1 MTAATPVEHRA
12 VVRRILW
19 VCAASFVFC
28 FALIPIYSIYC
39 EITGI
44 NGKTASAGN
53 GSGAAGAM
61 SVDSSRT
68 VTVQFDAAVKS
79 GLPWA
84 FKPKVS
90 SIDVH
95 PGQVTEVLFEA
106 TNLGAT
112 DIVGQ
117 AVPSVAP
124 NRASIYFNKT
134 ECFCFTEQT
143 LEAGQTRDMPV
154 RFVVDPAL
162 PKNVSTMTL
171 SYVFYLNDIATG
183 RLAQHAT
190 VSDNP
195 AL

>member
-1 MTAATPVEHRA
+1 MSAAQPVDHRG
-12 VVRRILW
+12 VVRKILW
-19 VCAASFVFC
+19 VCAGSFLFC

-44 NGKTASAGN
+44 NGKT
-53 GSGAAGAM
+53 GAARAARATGGG
-61 SVDSSRT
+61 VDTSRT
-68 VTVQFDAAVKS
+68 VTVQFDTSVKA

-84 FKPKVS
+84 FRAKQA

-95 PGQVTEVLFEA
+95 PGQVIEVLFEA
-106 TNLGAT
+106 SNLSKS
-112 DIVGQ
+112 DLVGQ

-143 LEAGQTRDMPV
+143 LAAGETRDMPV

-162 PKNVSTMTL
+162 PANVSVMTL
-171 SYVFYLNDIATG
+171 SYTFYLNDIATG
-183 RLAQHAT
+183 RLAQHA
-190 VSDNP
+190 VVPNNL

>member
-1 MTAATPVEHRA
+1 MTTAALREHRT
-12 VVRRILW
+12 VVRRILM
-19 VCAASFVFC
+19 VCAGSFAFC

-44 NGKTASAGN
+44 NGKTGTAN
-53 GSGAAGAM
+53 
-61 SVDSSRT
+61 SVTGDMAIDTSRT

-84 FKPKVS
+84 FRPKVA
-90 SIDVH
+90 SIEVH

-106 TNLGAT
+106 TNLGST

-162 PKNVSTMTL
+162 PRSVTVMTL

-183 RLAQHAT
+183 RLAQHA
-190 VSDNP
+190 SLPDNP
-195 AL
+195 GF

>member
-1 MTAATPVEHRA
+1 MNAVTPVDHRG
-12 VVRRILW
+12 VVRKILW
-19 VCAASFVFC
+19 VCAGSFLFC

-44 NGKTASAGN
+44 NGKTGSTSAARA
-53 GSGAAGAM
+53 SGAV
-61 SVDSSRT
+61 VDVSRI
-68 VTVQFDAAVKS
+68 VTVQFDTSVKA

-84 FKPKVS
+84 FRAKQS
-90 SIDVH
+90 SIEVH

-106 TNLGAT
+106 SNLGQS
-112 DIVGQ
+112 DLVGQ

-143 LEAGQTRDMPV
+143 LAAGETRDMPV

-162 PKNVSTMTL
+162 PANVSVMTL
-171 SYVFYLNDIATG
+171 SYTFYLNDIATG
-183 RLAQHAT
+183 RLAQHA
-190 VSDNP
+190 VVPNNL

>member
-1 MTAATPVEHRA
+1 MNAVTPVDHRG
-12 VVRRILW
+12 VVRKILW
-19 VCAASFVFC
+19 VCAGSFLFC

-44 NGKTASAGN
+44 NGKTGSTSAARA
-53 GSGAAGAM
+53 SGAV
-61 SVDSSRT
+61 VDVSRT
-68 VTVQFDAAVKS
+68 VTVQFDTSVKA

-84 FKPKVS
+84 FRAKQS
-90 SIDVH
+90 SIEVH

-106 TNLGAT
+106 SNLGQS
-112 DIVGQ
+112 DLVGQ

-124 NRASIYFNKT
+124 NRASIYFTKT

-143 LEAGQTRDMPV
+143 LAAGETRDMPV

-162 PKNVSTMTL
+162 PANVSVMTL
-171 SYVFYLNDIATG
+171 SYTFYLNDIATG
-183 RLAQHAT
+183 RLAQHA
-190 VSDNP
+190 VVPNNL

>member
-1 MTAATPVEHRA
+1 MSAATPAEHKA

-19 VCAASFVFC
+19 TCAGSFVFC

-44 NGKTASAGN
+44 NGKTGSAKN
-53 GSGAAGAM
+53 AGTV
-61 SVDSSRT
+61 SVDTTRT

-84 FKPKVS
+84 FRPKIA

-95 PGQVTEVLFEA
+95 PGQVTEVMFGA

-143 LEAGQTRDMPV
+143 LQAGQTRDMPV

-162 PKNVSTMTL
+162 PKSVSTMTL

>member
-1 MTAATPVEHRA
+1 MSAAPPVEHKT

-19 VCAASFVFC
+19 VCAGSFAFC

-44 NGKTASAGN
+44 NGKTGGAGT
-53 GSGAAGAM
+53 AVAGAM
-61 SVDSSRT
+61 SVDNSRT

-79 GLPWA
+79 GLPWS
-84 FKPKVS
+84 FKPKLS
-90 SIDVH
+90 RIDVH
-95 PGQVTEVLFEA
+95 PGQVTEVMFEA
-106 TNLGAT
+106 TNLGTT

-134 ECFCFTEQT
+134 ECFCFTEQM

>member
-1 MTAATPVEHRA
+1 MTASAPVEHRT

-19 VCAASFVFC
+19 VCTGSFVFC

-44 NGKTASAGN
+44 NGKTGSTSAAAASG
-53 GSGAAGAM
+53 GTI
-61 SVDSSRT
+61 DSSRT
-68 VTVQFDAAVKS
+68 VTVQFDAAVKA
-79 GLPWA
+79 GLPWS
-84 FKPKVS
+84 FKPKVT

-106 TNLGAT
+106 SNLSGG
-112 DIVGQ
+112 DLVGQ

-143 LEAGQTRDMPV
+143 LAAGETRDMPV

-162 PKNVSTMTL
+162 PKSVSVMTL
-171 SYVFYLNDIATG
+171 SYTFYLNDIATG
-183 RLAQHAT
+183 RLAQHAS

-195 AL
+195 PL

>member
-1 MTAATPVEHRA
+1 MSASTPADHRG

-19 VCAASFVFC
+19 VCAGSFLFC

-44 NGKTASAGN
+44 NGKTGT
-53 GSGAAGAM
+53 AGATAAQG
-61 SVDSSRT
+61 SVVDTTRS
-68 VTVQFDAAVKS
+68 VTVQFDTSVKA
-79 GLPWA
+79 GLPWSFRA
-84 FKPKVS
+84 KQASVE
-90 SIDVH
+90 VH

-106 TNLGAT
+106 SNLGSS
-112 DIVGQ
+112 DLVGQ

-143 LEAGQTRDMPV
+143 LAAGETRDMPV
-154 RFVVDPAL
+154 RFVIDPAL
-162 PKNVSTMTL
+162 PASVSVMTL
-171 SYVFYLNDIATG
+171 SYTFYLNDIATG
-183 RLAQHAT
+183 RLAQHAA
-190 VSDNP
+190 VPDNP

>member
-1 MTAATPVEHRA
+1 MNPAAPVDHRG
-12 VVRRILW
+12 VIRKVLM
-19 VCAASFVFC
+19 VCAGSFLFC

-44 NGKTASAGN
+44 NGKTGNAGGTSA
-53 GSGAAGAM
+53 AAGV
-61 SVDSSRT
+61 VDTTRT
-68 VTVQFDAAVKS
+68 ITVQFDTSVKA

-84 FKPKVS
+84 FRAKQA
-90 SIDVH
+90 SIEVH
-95 PGQVTEVLFEA
+95 PGQITEVLFEA
-106 TNLGAT
+106 SNLSAN
-112 DIVGQ
+112 DLVGQ

-143 LEAGQTRDMPV
+143 LAAGETRDMPV

-162 PKNVSTMTL
+162 PANVSVMTL
-171 SYVFYLNDIATG
+171 SYTFYLNDIATG
-183 RLAQHAT
+183 RLAQHA
-190 VSDNP
+190 VVPNNL

>member
-1 MTAATPVEHRA
+1 MSEIEPVQHRA
-12 VVRRILW
+12 VVRRILM
-19 VCAASFVFC
+19 VCAGSFVFC

-44 NGKTASAGN
+44 NGKPGTRSASV
-53 GSGAAGAM
+53 GAAQ
-61 SVDSSRT
+61 VDTSRT

-84 FKPKVS
+84 FRPKVA
-90 SIDVH
+90 SIGVH

-106 TNLGAT
+106 TNLGAV
-112 DIVGQ
+112 DLVGQ

-134 ECFCFTEQT
+134 ECFCFTEQM
-143 LEAGQTRDMPV
+143 LQAGQTRDMPV

-162 PKNVSTMTL
+162 PRNVSVMTL

-183 RLAQHAT
+183 RLAQHAL
-190 VSDNP
+190 VPDNP

>member
-1 MTAATPVEHRA
+1 MSAATPAEHRT

-19 VCAASFVFC
+19 TCAGSFVFC

-44 NGKTASAGN
+44 NGKTGSAKV
-53 GSGAAGAM
+53 AGVV
-61 SVDSSRT
+61 SVDTSRT

-79 GLPWA
+79 GLPWS

-90 SIDVH
+90 SIEVH
-95 PGQVTEVLFEA
+95 PGQVTEVMFEA

-162 PKNVSTMTL
+162 PKSVSTMTL

>member
-1 MTAATPVEHRA
+1 M
-12 VVRRILW
+12 
-19 VCAASFVFC
+19 VCAGSFAFC

-44 NGKTASAGN
+44 NGKTGTAN
-53 GSGAAGAM
+53 
-61 SVDSSRT
+61 SVTGDMAIDTSRT

-84 FKPKVS
+84 FRPKVA
-90 SIDVH
+90 SIEVH

-106 TNLGAT
+106 TNLGST

-162 PKNVSTMTL
+162 PRSVTVMTL

-183 RLAQHAT
+183 RLAQHA
-190 VSDNP
+190 SLPDNP
-195 AL
+195 GF

>member
-1 MTAATPVEHRA
+1 MSAATPAEHRT

-19 VCAASFVFC
+19 TCAGSFVFC

-44 NGKTASAGN
+44 NGKTGSAKV
-53 GSGAAGAM
+53 AGTV
-61 SVDSSRT
+61 SVDTSRT
-68 VTVQFDAAVKS
+68 VKVQFDAAVKS

-84 FKPKVS
+84 FRPKVS

-95 PGQVTEVLFEA
+95 PGQVTEVMFEA

-143 LEAGQTRDMPV
+143 LQAGQTRDMPV

-162 PKNVSTMTL
+162 PKSVSTMTL

>member
-1 MTAATPVEHRA
+1 MTAAAPVEHRS
-12 VVRRILW
+12 VVRRILM
-19 VCAASFVFC
+19 VCAGSFLFC

-39 EITGI
+39 EITGV
-44 NGKTASAGN
+44 NGKTGALASGSAG
-53 GSGAAGAM
+53 AVAI
-61 SVDSSRT
+61 DTSRT
-68 VTVQFDAAVKS
+68 VKVQFDAAVNS
-79 GLPWA
+79 GLPWS
-84 FKPKVS
+84 FRPKVA

-95 PGQVTEVLFEA
+95 PGQTTEVLFEA
-106 TNLGAT
+106 TNLG
-112 DIVGQ
+112 DNDLVGQ

-143 LEAGQTRDMPV
+143 LAAGQTRDMPV

-162 PKNVSTMTL
+162 PKSVSTLTL

-183 RLAQHAT
+183 RLAQHAPLP
-190 VSDNP
+190 DNP

>member
-1 MTAATPVEHRA
+1 MNQTAPVDHRG
-12 VVRRILW
+12 VIRKILW
-19 VCAASFVFC
+19 VCAGSFLFC

-44 NGKTASAGN
+44 NGKTGSARASAN
-53 GSGAAGAM
+53 AGGV
-61 SVDSSRT
+61 VDTTRT
-68 VTVQFDAAVKS
+68 VTVQFDTSVKA

-84 FKPKVS
+84 FRAKQA
-90 SIDVH
+90 SIEVH

-106 TNLGAT
+106 SNLSAS
-112 DIVGQ
+112 DLVGQ

-143 LEAGQTRDMPV
+143 LAAGETRDMPV

-162 PKNVSTMTL
+162 PANVSVMTL
-171 SYVFYLNDIATG
+171 SYTFYLNDIATG
-183 RLAQHAT
+183 RLAQHA
-190 VSDNP
+190 VVPNNL

>member
-1 MTAATPVEHRA
+1 MNAVAPVEHRN
-12 VVRRILW
+12 VVRRILM
-19 VCAASFVFC
+19 VCAGSFVFC

-44 NGKTASAGN
+44 NGKTGTITAG
-53 GSGAAGAM
+53 GAGTVV
-61 SVDSSRT
+61 VDTSRK
-68 VTVQFDAAVKS
+68 VTVQFDAAVNS
-79 GLPWA
+79 GLPWSFRPRIA
-84 FKPKVS
+84 

-106 TNLGAT
+106 TNLGGN
-112 DIVGQ
+112 DLVGQ

-134 ECFCFTEQT
+134 ECFCFTEQI
-143 LEAGQTRDMPV
+143 LAAGQTRDMPV

-162 PKNVSTMTL
+162 PRSVSTLTL

-183 RLAQHAT
+183 RLAQHA
-190 VSDNP
+190 SLPDNP